1 MIDRS
6 RLALFLAPRLWL
18 GGAIGIAL
26 WLAWIISVVTGG
38 GTYDRFGQLVCTDH
52 LAFYSAARMIRDG
65 RAGEIYDLPTIAYV
79 QVELVG
85 DRWHGKYEAYRNP
98 PFYALLY
105 SPTVRLPYLTSAFLW
120 FGLSILTTVAA
131 VVLILRRVELE
142 AIGWAM
148 CFPPTFFALTYG
160 QNTPLSLL
168 ILAITYRMMAADR
181 LLPAGMV
188 AGLLVFK
195 PTLLIGLAVW
205 ALFDFRRLGKCAI
218 GVVMTV
224 TVLVG
229 GSYALI
235 PEAWN
240 GFRESLV
247 SNASFD
253 QMDWWKN
260 LTPRAFWRVLVGA
273 NRLATVLWILTVLPV
288 LPGAWFTVRR
298 FRDHPQRVPILFAL
312 SIPLTLW
319 LSPHALI
326 YEWQLYLIPAMILAT
341 SLPSHRERWLLLFAG
356 IFLLS
361 LVGPP
366 LTQVQL
372 MGLPW
377 ALHLVVPIAGWIGY
391 MAMKW
396 AAEPA
401 LPLEAV
407 SPSQQNGMSH
417 RNGQSI
423 P

>member
-6 RLALFLAPRLWL
+6 RLTLFLAPRLWL
-18 GGAIGIAL
+18 GWAIGIAL
-26 WLAWIISVVTGG
+26 WLAWMVSVVTGG

-65 RAGEIYDLPTIAYV
+65 RPGEIYELPAIAYV

-85 DRWHGKYEAYRNP
+85 ERWHGKYEAYRNP

-105 SPTVRLPYLTSAFLW
+105 APTARLPYFTSAFLW
-120 FGLSILTTVAA
+120 FGISILTTVAA
-131 VVLILRRVELE
+131 VVLILRRMDLE
-142 AIGWAM
+142 ALGWAIG
-148 CFPPTFFALTYG
+148 FPPTFFALTYG

-168 ILAITYRMMAADR
+168 ILAMTYRMLVADR
-181 LLPAGMV
+181 LLLAGMV

-205 ALFDFRRLGKCAI
+205 ALFDFRRLGKCAL
-218 GVVMTV
+218 GVVITV
-224 TVLVG
+224 AVLVG

-240 GFRESLV
+240 GFRESLA

-260 LTPRAFWRVLVGA
+260 LTPRAFWRILVGA
-273 NRLATVLWILTVLPV
+273 NPMATFMWIITLL
-288 LPGAWFTVRR
+288 LGLLGAWFAVRR
-298 FRDHPQRVPILFAL
+298 FHDHPQRVPILFAM

-319 LSPHALI
+319 LSPHALV
-326 YEWQLYLIPAMILAT
+326 YEWQLYLIPAMILIT
-341 SLPSHRERWLLLFAG
+341 SLPLHRDRWLLLFAG
-356 IFLLS
+356 MFVLS
-361 LVGPP
+361 LAGPP
-366 LTQVQL
+366 LTQIQL
-372 MGLPW
+372 KAWPG
-377 ALHLVVPIAGWIGY
+377 ALHLVVPIAGWIGWT
-391 MAMKW
+391 AMKW

-407 SPSQQNGMSH
+407 SPSPQNDVSH
-417 RNGQSI
+417 RNGQSF